1 MDKISEKDYMR
12 CVIPWHLPF
21 YLAAPVPCS
30 LTCVLLCCASSRNH
44 GHTELCEDS
53 SAPLSPLTMGKR
65 QARMLKRSLSVCP
78 LAETKLQKKLLLN
91 QKGDKGGFSLV
102 YGVLVDSMSLW
113 FCNNYSISLSWIF
126 VWFSHTLEG
135 LWGGKKCS
143 SGAPVGNSLSES
155 GAGTAYEERHW
166 VKADMSKISLSKQK
180 ERLLVVSLTSELV
193 IVNYCM
199 LFFPPQG
206 LTYAF
211 GRIFFQ

>member
-1 MDKISEKDYMR
+1 MR

-91 QKGDKGGFSLV
+91 QKGDKDRNQHQQFSR
-102 YGVLVDSMSLW
+102 GPP
-113 FCNNYSISLSWIF
+113 
-126 VWFSHTLEG
+126 
-135 LWGGKKCS
+135 
-143 SGAPVGNSLSES
+143 GAF
-155 GAGTAYEERHW
+155 
-166 VKADMSKISLSKQK
+166 
-180 ERLLVVSLTSELV
+180 LLCMVSLLIQCLSDFV
-193 IVNYCM
+193 IIIPYLCPESLYDSVILWKAY
-199 LFFPPQG
+199 G
-206 LTYAF
+206 E
-211 GRIFFQ
+211 GRSAAVVLL